1 MENSNQ
7 RYDQYKEK
15 EDMDPNKMLPNNNTN
30 NNARIPFQN
39 IKDNN
44 KLSSQTNNQNEK
56 VSFKDTKLENKIEK
70 LNNNISQ
77 SQEINMEIEDLF
89 QNNNMKGSQ
98 STSDSKNVIHSSE
111 LKDNHININCANS
124 NIITTTHNNILL
136 FEDKPNLQP
145 QIPIPN
151 PVMYQLSEIRKAI
164 EEEKEIDIF
173 KIEYKSKE
181 EYILISAEYINDIY
195 SNLLSDEKNLKVK
208 PNFGYMEQVQTD
220 IDQNMRG
227 ILIDWLYDIHDKCHY
242 KDETL
247 YQMIWIID
255 TYLSMVQ
262 VPRTKL
268 QLVGAAALLI
278 SCKEHEITFLKLH
291 EIAYLTANAYTT
303 EEIAKMENTIL
314 KKLSFNIIAPAPLDF
329 YNIISKAFKFDKK
342 QYLLGKYF
350 LETYL
355 ISYESVK
362 YPASVVGVS
371 CAYIVM
377 KFFKFINYNELYSK
391 DFINSSNPQKSIKE
405 AAREICFIMKG
416 IDSSR
421 LSAVKNKYSTNENL
435 NVVQLLEEQEMGKG
449 KDL

>member
-1 MENSNQ
+1 
-7 RYDQYKEK
+7 
-15 EDMDPNKMLPNNNTN
+15 MLPNNNTN

-44 KLSSQTNNQNEK
+44 KLSSQMNNQNEK

-77 SQEINMEIEDLF
+77 SQEINMEIDDMF
-89 QNNNMKGSQ
+89 QDNNMKGSQ

-181 EYILISAEYINDIY
+181 EFILISAEYINDIY

-355 ISYESVK
+355 ICYESIK

-435 NVVQLLEEQEMGKG
+435 NVAQLLEEQ
-449 KDL
+449 

>member
-1 MENSNQ
+1 
-7 RYDQYKEK
+7 
-15 EDMDPNKMLPNNNTN
+15 MLPNNNTN

-44 KLSSQTNNQNEK
+44 KLSSQMNNQNEK

-70 LNNNISQ
+70 LNNTISQ

-181 EYILISAEYINDIY
+181 EFILISAEYINDIY

-303 EEIAKMENTIL
+303 EEISKMENTIL
-314 KKLSFNIIAPAPLDF
+314 KKLSFNIIAPSQLDF

-355 ISYESVK
+355 ICYESVK

-391 DFINSSNPQKSIKE
+391 DFINSSNPQKSIKD

-435 NVVQLLEEQEMGKG
+435 NVAQLLEEQEMGKG

>member
-1 MENSNQ
+1 
-7 RYDQYKEK
+7 
-15 EDMDPNKMLPNNNTN
+15 MLPNNNTN

-278 SCKEHEITFLKLH
+278 SCKEHEITFMRLH

-355 ISYESVK
+355 ICYESVK

-391 DFINSSNPQKSIKE
+391 DFINSSNPQKSIKD

-416 IDSSR
+416 IDTSR

>member
-1 MENSNQ
+1 
-7 RYDQYKEK
+7 
-15 EDMDPNKMLPNNNTN
+15 MLPNNNTN

-44 KLSSQTNNQNEK
+44 KLSSQMNNQNEK

-77 SQEINMEIEDLF
+77 SQEINMEIEDMF

-268 QLVGAAALLI
+268 QLVGTAALLI

-291 EIAYLTANAYTT
+291 EIAFLTANAYTT

-342 QYLLGKYF
+342 QYLLGSILCIY
-350 LETYL
+350 
-355 ISYESVK
+355 
-362 YPASVVGVS
+362 
-371 CAYIVM
+371 C
-377 KFFKFINYNELYSK
+377 NEI
-391 DFINSSNPQKSIKE
+391 F
-405 AAREICFIMKG
+405 
-416 IDSSR
+416 
-421 LSAVKNKYSTNENL
+421 
-435 NVVQLLEEQEMGKG
+435 
-449 KDL
+449 

>member
-1 MENSNQ
+1 
-7 RYDQYKEK
+7 
-15 EDMDPNKMLPNNNTN
+15 MLPNNNTN

-44 KLSSQTNNQNEK
+44 KLSSQTNNQNQK

-291 EIAYLTANAYTT
+291 EIAFLTANAYTT

-416 IDSSR
+416 IDTSR

>member
-1 MENSNQ
+1 
-7 RYDQYKEK
+7 
-15 EDMDPNKMLPNNNTN
+15 MLPNNNTN

-181 EYILISAEYINDIY
+181 EFILISAEYINDIY

-278 SCKEHEITFLKLH
+278 SCKEHEITFMRLH
-291 EIAYLTANAYTT
+291 EIAFLTANAYTT
-303 EEIAKMENTIL
+303 EEIAEMENTIL

-355 ISYESVK
+355 ICYESVK

>member
-1 MENSNQ
+1 
-7 RYDQYKEK
+7 
-15 EDMDPNKMLPNNNTN
+15 MLPNNNTN

-111 LKDNHININCANS
+111 LKDNHINIDCANS

-181 EYILISAEYINDIY
+181 EFILISAEYINDIY

-278 SCKEHEITFLKLH
+278 SCKEHEITFMKLH

-355 ISYESVK
+355 ICYESIK

>member
-1 MENSNQ
+1 
-7 RYDQYKEK
+7 
-15 EDMDPNKMLPNNNTN
+15 MLPNNNTN

-70 LNNNISQ
+70 LNNIISQ

-278 SCKEHEITFLKLH
+278 SCKEHEITFMRLH
-291 EIAYLTANAYTT
+291 EIAFLTANAYTT

-416 IDSSR
+416 IDTSR

>member
-1 MENSNQ
+1 
-7 RYDQYKEK
+7 
-15 EDMDPNKMLPNNNTN
+15 MLPNNNTN

-89 QNNNMKGSQ
+89 QDNNMKGSQ

-291 EIAYLTANAYTT
+291 EIAFLTANAYTT

>member
-1 MENSNQ
+1 
-7 RYDQYKEK
+7 
-15 EDMDPNKMLPNNNTN
+15 MLPNNNTN

-44 KLSSQTNNQNEK
+44 KLSSQMNNQNEK

-124 NIITTTHNNILL
+124 NIITTTGNNILL

-181 EYILISAEYINDIY
+181 EFILISAEYINDIY

>member
-1 MENSNQ
+1 
-7 RYDQYKEK
+7 
-15 EDMDPNKMLPNNNTN
+15 MLPNNNTN

-44 KLSSQTNNQNEK
+44 KLSSQTDNQNEK

-124 NIITTTHNNILL
+124 NIITTTGNNILL

-181 EYILISAEYINDIY
+181 EFILISAEYINDIY

-291 EIAYLTANAYTT
+291 EIAFLTANAYTT

-391 DFINSSNPQKSIKE
+391 DLINSSNPQKSIKE

>member
-1 MENSNQ
+1 
-7 RYDQYKEK
+7 
-15 EDMDPNKMLPNNNTN
+15 MLPNNNTN

-77 SQEINMEIEDLF
+77 SQEINMEIEDMF

-291 EIAYLTANAYTT
+291 EIAFLTANAYTT

-314 KKLSFNIIAPAPLDF
+314 KKLSFNIIAPSQLDF

>member
-1 MENSNQ
+1 
-7 RYDQYKEK
+7 
-15 EDMDPNKMLPNNNTN
+15 MLPNNNTN

-77 SQEINMEIEDLF
+77 SQEINMEIEDMF

-262 VPRTKL
+262 VPRAKL

-291 EIAYLTANAYTT
+291 EIAFLTANAYTT

-314 KKLSFNIIAPAPLDF
+314 KKLSFNIIAPSQLDF

-391 DFINSSNPQKSIKE
+391 DLINSSNPQKSIKD

>member
-1 MENSNQ
+1 
-7 RYDQYKEK
+7 
-15 EDMDPNKMLPNNNTN
+15 MLPNNNTN

-77 SQEINMEIEDLF
+77 SQEISMEIEDLF

-291 EIAYLTANAYTT
+291 EIAFLTANAYTT

>member
-1 MENSNQ
+1 
-7 RYDQYKEK
+7 
-15 EDMDPNKMLPNNNTN
+15 MLPNNNTN

-44 KLSSQTNNQNEK
+44 KLSSQMNNQNEK

-77 SQEINMEIEDLF
+77 SQEINMEIEDMF

-278 SCKEHEITFLKLH
+278 SCKEHEITFMRLH
-291 EIAYLTANAYTT
+291 EIAFLTANAYTT

-355 ISYESVK
+355 ICYESIK

>member
-1 MENSNQ
+1 
-7 RYDQYKEK
+7 
-15 EDMDPNKMLPNNNTN
+15 MLPNNNTN

-44 KLSSQTNNQNEK
+44 KLSSQMNNQNEK

-124 NIITTTHNNILL
+124 NIITTTGNNILL

-262 VPRTKL
+262 VQRTKL

-278 SCKEHEITFLKLH
+278 SCKEHEITFMRLH

-355 ISYESVK
+355 ICYESIK

>member
-1 MENSNQ
+1 
-7 RYDQYKEK
+7 
-15 EDMDPNKMLPNNNTN
+15 MLPNNNTN

-44 KLSSQTNNQNEK
+44 KLSSQMNNQNEK

-89 QNNNMKGSQ
+89 QDNNMKGSQ

-181 EYILISAEYINDIY
+181 ESILISAEYINDIY

-291 EIAYLTANAYTT
+291 EIAFLTANAYTT

-314 KKLSFNIIAPAPLDF
+314 KKLSFNIIAPSQLDF
-329 YNIISKAFKFDKK
+329 YNIISMAFKFDKK

>member
-1 MENSNQ
+1 
-7 RYDQYKEK
+7 
-15 EDMDPNKMLPNNNTN
+15 MLPNNNTN

-44 KLSSQTNNQNEK
+44 KLSSQMNNQNEK

-111 LKDNHININCANS
+111 LKDNHINMNCANS

-181 EYILISAEYINDIY
+181 EFILISAEYINDIY

-262 VPRTKL
+262 VPRAKL

-291 EIAYLTANAYTT
+291 EIAFLTANAYTT

-355 ISYESVK
+355 ICYESIK

>member
-1 MENSNQ
+1 
-7 RYDQYKEK
+7 
-15 EDMDPNKMLPNNNTN
+15 MLPNNNTN

-44 KLSSQTNNQNEK
+44 KLSSQMNNQNEK

-77 SQEINMEIEDLF
+77 SQEINMEIEDMF

-111 LKDNHININCANS
+111 LKDNHINMNCANS

-227 ILIDWLYDIHDKCHY
+227 ILIDWLYDIYDKCHY

-262 VPRTKL
+262 VPRAKL

-314 KKLSFNIIAPAPLDF
+314 KKLSFNIIAPSQLDF

>member
-1 MENSNQ
+1 
-7 RYDQYKEK
+7 
-15 EDMDPNKMLPNNNTN
+15 MLPNNNTN

-44 KLSSQTNNQNEK
+44 KLSSQMNNQNEK

-391 DFINSSNPQKSIKE
+391 HLINSSNPQKSIKE

>member
-1 MENSNQ
+1 
-7 RYDQYKEK
+7 
-15 EDMDPNKMLPNNNTN
+15 MLPNNNTN

-44 KLSSQTNNQNEK
+44 KLSSQMNNQNEK

>member
-1 MENSNQ
+1 
-7 RYDQYKEK
+7 
-15 EDMDPNKMLPNNNTN
+15 MLPNNNTN

-44 KLSSQTNNQNEK
+44 KLSSQMNNQNEK

-391 DFINSSNPQKSIKE
+391 DLINSSNPQKSIKE

-416 IDSSR
+416 IDTSR

>member
-1 MENSNQ
+1 
-7 RYDQYKEK
+7 
-15 EDMDPNKMLPNNNTN
+15 MLPNNNTN

-44 KLSSQTNNQNEK
+44 KLSSQMNNQNEK

-291 EIAYLTANAYTT
+291 EIAFLTANTYTT

-314 KKLSFNIIAPAPLDF
+314 KKLSFNIIAPSQLDF

>member
-1 MENSNQ
+1 
-7 RYDQYKEK
+7 
-15 EDMDPNKMLPNNNTN
+15 MLPNNNTN

-44 KLSSQTNNQNEK
+44 KLSSQTDNQNEK

-111 LKDNHININCANS
+111 LKDNHININCGNS

-255 TYLSMVQ
+255 TYLSMVK

-355 ISYESVK
+355 ICYESVK

-416 IDSSR
+416 IDTSR

>member
-1 MENSNQ
+1 
-7 RYDQYKEK
+7 
-15 EDMDPNKMLPNNNTN
+15 MLPNNNTN

>member
-1 MENSNQ
+1 
-7 RYDQYKEK
+7 
-15 EDMDPNKMLPNNNTN
+15 MLPNNNTN

-181 EYILISAEYINDIY
+181 EFILISAEYINDIY

>member
-1 MENSNQ
+1 
-7 RYDQYKEK
+7 
-15 EDMDPNKMLPNNNTN
+15 MLPNNNSN

-44 KLSSQTNNQNEK
+44 KLSSQTDNQNEK

-291 EIAYLTANAYTT
+291 EIAFLTANAYTT

-355 ISYESVK
+355 ICYESVK

>member
-1 MENSNQ
+1 
-7 RYDQYKEK
+7 
-15 EDMDPNKMLPNNNTN
+15 MLPNNNTN

-44 KLSSQTNNQNEK
+44 KLSSQMNNQNEK

-291 EIAYLTANAYTT
+291 EIAFLTANTYTT

-355 ISYESVK
+355 ICYESIK

-391 DFINSSNPQKSIKE
+391 DLINSSNPQKSIKE

>member
-1 MENSNQ
+1 
-7 RYDQYKEK
+7 
-15 EDMDPNKMLPNNNTN
+15 MLPNNNTN

-77 SQEINMEIEDLF
+77 SQEINMEIEDMF

-291 EIAYLTANAYTT
+291 EIAFLTANAYTT

-391 DFINSSNPQKSIKE
+391 DLINSSNPQKSIKE

>member
-1 MENSNQ
+1 
-7 RYDQYKEK
+7 
-15 EDMDPNKMLPNNNTN
+15 MLPNNNTN

-355 ISYESVK
+355 ICYESIK

>member
-1 MENSNQ
+1 
-7 RYDQYKEK
+7 
-15 EDMDPNKMLPNNNTN
+15 MLPNNNTN

-44 KLSSQTNNQNEK
+44 KLSSQMNNQNEK

-291 EIAYLTANAYTT
+291 EIAFLTANTYTT

-416 IDSSR
+416 IDTSR

-435 NVVQLLEEQEMGKG
+435 NVV
-449 KDL
+449 

>member
-1 MENSNQ
+1 
-7 RYDQYKEK
+7 
-15 EDMDPNKMLPNNNTN
+15 MLPNNNTN

-44 KLSSQTNNQNEK
+44 KLSSQMNNQNEK

-136 FEDKPNLQP
+136 FEDKLNLQP

-181 EYILISAEYINDIY
+181 EFILISAEYINDIY

-278 SCKEHEITFLKLH
+278 SCKEHEITSLKLH
-291 EIAYLTANAYTT
+291 EIAFLTANAYTT

-314 KKLSFNIIAPAPLDF
+314 KKLSFNIIAPSQLDF

-355 ISYESVK
+355 ICYESVK

-391 DFINSSNPQKSIKE
+391 DFINSSNPQKSIKD

-435 NVVQLLEEQEMGKG
+435 NVAQLLEEQ
-449 KDL
+449 

>member
-1 MENSNQ
+1 
-7 RYDQYKEK
+7 
-15 EDMDPNKMLPNNNTN
+15 MLPNNNTN

-44 KLSSQTNNQNEK
+44 KLSSQMNNQNEK

-77 SQEINMEIEDLF
+77 SQEINMEIEDMF

-262 VPRTKL
+262 VPRAKL

-291 EIAYLTANAYTT
+291 EIAFLTANAYTT

-355 ISYESVK
+355 ICYESVK

>member
-1 MENSNQ
+1 
-7 RYDQYKEK
+7 
-15 EDMDPNKMLPNNNTN
+15 MLPNNNTN

-44 KLSSQTNNQNEK
+44 KLSSQMNNQNEK

-77 SQEINMEIEDLF
+77 SQEINMEIEDMF

-181 EYILISAEYINDIY
+181 EFILISAEYINDIY

-391 DFINSSNPQKSIKE
+391 DLINSSNPQKSIKE

>member
-1 MENSNQ
+1 
-7 RYDQYKEK
+7 
-15 EDMDPNKMLPNNNTN
+15 MLPNNNTN

-44 KLSSQTNNQNEK
+44 KLSSQMNNQNEK

-181 EYILISAEYINDIY
+181 EFILISAEYINDIY

-291 EIAYLTANAYTT
+291 EIAFLTANAYTT

-314 KKLSFNIIAPAPLDF
+314 KKLSFNIIAPSQLDF

-355 ISYESVK
+355 ICYESVK

-391 DFINSSNPQKSIKE
+391 DLINSSNPQKSIKE

>member
-1 MENSNQ
+1 
-7 RYDQYKEK
+7 
-15 EDMDPNKMLPNNNTN
+15 MLPNNNTN

-44 KLSSQTNNQNEK
+44 KLSSQMNNQNEK

-262 VPRTKL
+262 VQRTKL

-278 SCKEHEITFLKLH
+278 SCKEHEITFMRLH
-291 EIAYLTANAYTT
+291 EIAFLTANAYTT

-314 KKLSFNIIAPAPLDF
+314 KKLSFNIIAPSQLDF

-355 ISYESVK
+355 ICYESIK

>member
-1 MENSNQ
+1 
-7 RYDQYKEK
+7 
-15 EDMDPNKMLPNNNTN
+15 MLPNNNTN

-44 KLSSQTNNQNEK
+44 KLSSQMNNQNEK

-181 EYILISAEYINDIY
+181 EFILISAEYINDIY

-291 EIAYLTANAYTT
+291 EIAFLTANAYTT

>member
-1 MENSNQ
+1 
-7 RYDQYKEK
+7 
-15 EDMDPNKMLPNNNTN
+15 MLPNNNTN

-44 KLSSQTNNQNEK
+44 KLSSQMNNQNEK

-181 EYILISAEYINDIY
+181 EFILISAEYINDIY

-278 SCKEHEITFLKLH
+278 SCKEHEITFMRLH
-291 EIAYLTANAYTT
+291 EIAFLTANAYTT

-355 ISYESVK
+355 ICYESVK

-391 DFINSSNPQKSIKE
+391 DFINSSNPQKSIKD

>member
-1 MENSNQ
+1 
-7 RYDQYKEK
+7 
-15 EDMDPNKMLPNNNTN
+15 MLPNNNTN

-44 KLSSQTNNQNEK
+44 KLSSQMNNQNEK

-181 EYILISAEYINDIY
+181 EFILISAEYINDIY

-278 SCKEHEITFLKLH
+278 SCKEHEITSLKLH
-291 EIAYLTANAYTT
+291 EIAFLTANAYTT

-355 ISYESVK
+355 ICYESVK

-435 NVVQLLEEQEMGKG
+435 NVAQLLEEQ
-449 KDL
+449 